1 MAIEIIIRAT
11 ARLDTVELAKY
22 LLQQSAVA
30 ADRFLD
36 ACELTFSQLA
46 AEPGIGSLYQTG
58 AERFAGL
65 RVFPVRGFPNHLAF
79 YLTKESH
86 LEIVRVLHGSRDLDA
101 ALQQD

>member
-22 LLQQSAVA
+22 LLQHSAVV

-36 ACELTFSQLA
+36 ACEMTFNQLA
-46 AEPGIGSLYQTG
+46 AAPGIGSLYQTG
-58 AERFAGL
+58 TERFVGL
-65 RVFPVRGFPNHLAF
+65 RAFPIRGFPNHFAF

-86 LEIVRVLHGSRDLDA
+86 IEIVRVLHGARDLA
-101 ALQQD
+101 TLLQQD